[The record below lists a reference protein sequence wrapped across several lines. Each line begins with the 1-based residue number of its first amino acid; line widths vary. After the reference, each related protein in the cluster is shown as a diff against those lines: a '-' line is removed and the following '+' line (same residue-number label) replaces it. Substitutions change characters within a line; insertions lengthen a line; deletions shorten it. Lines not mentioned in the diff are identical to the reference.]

1 MFSKISWIL
10 TSKKS
15 CLAAEVVEILINN
28 GADIEAVDEVN
39 NVHKLIV
46 ANITNI

>member
-1 MFSKISWIL
+1 MPIHCASANGN
-10 TSKKS
+10 T
-15 CLAAEVVEILINN
+15 EVVEILIYN